1 MTKEQLQTRIEK
13 KKQDIAKIEK
23 RIAKWTKG
31 MNPEAEALCAA
42 SELTYNDP
50 GYEQAYRNY
59 IAYERN
65 HKDDKTVYNADW
77 NKVPCLAAWR
87 HPNGTCILQRKS
99 GVSTGSRTQDL
110 QSHNLAL

>member
-31 MNPEAEALCAA
+31 MNPEAQALCAA
-42 SELTYNDP
+42 CELTYNDP
-50 GYEQAYRNY
+50 GYEQSYRNY

-65 HKDDKTVYNADW
+65 HKEDKTVYNDDW
-77 NKVPCLAAWR
+77 NKGPSMDEARRAYVDLAEAKYTL
-87 HPNGTCILQRKS
+87 NKYETEINK
-99 GVSTGSRTQDL
+99 
-110 QSHNLAL
+110 